1 MTAYYN
7 EIDKDCCEWLRR
19 LIKRGV
25 IADGVVDN
33 RDIREVMP
41 DEIAQYE
48 QVHLFAGLGVWSY
61 ALRQAGW
68 DDNRPVWTFSCPC
81 QPFSIAGKRKGT
93 KDDRHLWPEVLR
105 LMQTCR
111 PVTAFGEQVASKD
124 GQAWIDAVQNAVDRE
139 GYTLGKCSTVA
150 CGFGAPNKRQR
161 LYFVAE
167 SSLSGTRSD
176 DKEIS
181 DQRRK
186 SMEGGAESLRPRDGE
201 SSADGITPRVTTSF
215 MADTSGDTGGSGRIS
230 GSEESQRAESGA
242 HPVLRSRND
251 SMANTEGER
260 RPEGLP
266 NNRGRE
272 EGVREGKGSGF
283 ASNSNS
289 VQLADTHQPRPQGR
303 ETLPKCASEQPSGAG
318 SVENRES
325 PPGQTNGYWRA
336 ADWLLCSDAKWR
348 AVEPGTQPLAD
359 GVAQRVLAIRAYGN
373 AINAE
378 QAKGFIQ
385 AYMEICK

>member
-81 QPFSIAGKRKGT
+81 QPFSVAGKRKGT

-124 GQAWIDAVQNAVDRE
+124 GQAWLDAVQNAVDRE
-139 GYTLGKCSTVA
+139 GYTLGKSSTVA

-161 LYFVAE
+161 LYFV
-167 SSLSGTRSD
+167 
-176 DKEIS
+176 
-181 DQRRK
+181 
-186 SMEGGAESLRPRDGE
+186 
-201 SSADGITPRVTTSF
+201 
-215 MADTSGDTGGSGRIS
+215 ADTSGDTGGSGRIS

-303 ETLPKCASEQPSGAG
+303 EILPKCASEQPSGAG
-318 SVENRES
+318 SVENREWN
-325 PPGQTNGYWRA
+325 PPAQTNGYWRA
-336 ADWLLCSDAKWR
+336 ADWLLCSDSKWR

-359 GVAQRVLAIRAYGN
+359 GVAKRVLAIRAYGN

-385 AYMEICK
+385 AYLEICE